1 VMTYYRLVAPYLP
14 GEKRQLD
21 AQFFFTL

>member
-1 VMTYYRLVAPYLP
+1 VFEVK

-21 AQFFFTL
+21 AQRKYFTEVREEG